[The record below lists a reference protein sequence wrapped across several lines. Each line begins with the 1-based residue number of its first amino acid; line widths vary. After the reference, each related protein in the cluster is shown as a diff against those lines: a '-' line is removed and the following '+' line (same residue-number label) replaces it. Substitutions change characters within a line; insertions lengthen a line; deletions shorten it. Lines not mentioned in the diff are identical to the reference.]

1 MVADLLD
8 YLIGLLALFGRRVAP
23 IILVDI
29 QEDHVDILPAEPVP
43 EKPLPAIPE
52 QQTSCGTPVAFEVDQ

>member
-43 EKPLPAIPE
+43 EKPLPAIPG
-52 QQTSCGTPVAFEVDQ
+52 QQTSCGTPVAFEVD